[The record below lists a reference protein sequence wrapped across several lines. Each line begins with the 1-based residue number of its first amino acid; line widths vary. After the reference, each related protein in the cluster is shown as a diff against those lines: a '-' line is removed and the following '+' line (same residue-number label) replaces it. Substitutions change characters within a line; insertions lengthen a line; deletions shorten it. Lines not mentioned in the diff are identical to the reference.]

1 MKKILG
7 LAVIIAIGYL
17 SYNHFFNKP
26 ISPDES
32 DFRRIEDA
40 YDSAL
45 SRYGQS
51 NRMFAVSGMDITA
64 DIQDVANTVE
74 RLKKELADLKGR
86 VADDE
91 LLQKIAGL
99 ESKMDKFLSDKR

>member
-1 MKKILG
+1 
-7 LAVIIAIGYL
+7 
-17 SYNHFFNKP
+17 
-26 ISPDES
+26 
-32 DFRRIEDA
+32 
-40 YDSAL
+40 
-45 SRYGQS
+45 
-51 NRMFAVSGMDITA
+51 MFAVSGMDITA